1 MGGGRSA
8 HKIMETMTAK
18 DVIRQVASMYDVTV
32 KQVMSRSRTNTLA
45 DCRTVICHTLCKTYG
60 MGYSDVGRI
69 IHRSHADVIHHVDKG
84 NDWLIMP
91 YLNKRGSRAIIAMQS
106 GNRQGIV

>member
-1 MGGGRSA
+1 M
-8 HKIMETMTAK
+8 MVK
-18 DVIRQVASMYDVTV
+18 DVIKQVASMYGVTV
-32 KQVMSRSRTNTLA
+32 RQVMSRSRASALS

-69 IHRSHADVIHHVDKG
+69 IHRTHADVMHHVGKG

-91 YLNKRGSRAIIAMQS
+91 YLNKRGCSAILTLQS